1 MNRLKNSISPYLL
14 QHANNPVD
22 WRPWCSDAFS
32 KAKEENKLI
41 IISIGYSACHWC
53 HVMEKESFEDIAV
66 AEMMNS
72 HFVSIKVDRE
82 ERPDVDQVYM
92 TAAMIIS
99 GRGGWPL
106 NAIALPD
113 GRAVFAGTYFKKN
126 QWLQVLAHFSNLYLN
141 RQQDLEEIAGRI
153 HDGIFRYEEAGIS
166 SIPQEEA
173 SSLIPIVKIAEKML
187 AEIDPVEGGI
197 NKSPKFPMPS
207 VFHFLLRC
215 GTVADHNPSAAAT
228 RLTLTKMFRGG
239 IFDHIGGGFSRY
251 STDEYWLVPHFEKM
265 LYDNAQLLSLYSEG
279 WAAFKTDEYK
289 TCANKII
296 GFLKTELSCESG
308 GYYSALDA
316 DSEGEE
322 GKFYTWEYQE
332 ILDVLDENASVFM
345 DYFGVEPFG
354 NWDGKNV
361 LHIRP
366 ENPDAFLREKNEDH
380 EYIVSCID
388 KLNKKRRTRIRPGL
402 DNKIITCWN
411 SLLLSGLCDATRY
424 EISSETNSMAKDL
437 ANFLLQNSIVN
448 NSVIRIVNSTEKE
461 RGCLDDYASLANAFI
476 AMYQIS
482 GEEKWVTT
490 AKQIC
495 EWAIELFYDYHIG
508 LFYYS
513 SASDLPNKLKEIS
526 DNVISSS
533 NSMMGH
539 LLFDLSRY
547 YYNDEWRE
555 MSIKMLQTV
564 AENADKNWCY
574 HANWAMLS
582 MKVEGFASEI
592 IFCGS
597 DAKEVGAR
605 FIKTFYPNSLIGYY
619 SQKTDIPVVASKKS
633 EGGLLIYFCRGQ
645 QCYPP
650 VSILE
655 DLEKIIIEKK

>member
-14 QHANNPVD
+14 QHAQNPVD
-22 WRPWCSDAFS
+22 WWPWCSDAFT
-32 KAKEENKLI
+32 KAKEENKLL

-72 HFVSIKVDRE
+72 HFVSVKVDRE

-113 GRAVFAGTYFKKN
+113 GRAVFAGTYFKKI
-126 QWLQVLAHFSNLYLN
+126 QWLQILAHFSNLYLN

-153 HDGIFRYEEAGIS
+153 HDGIFRYEESGFS
-166 SIPQEEA
+166 SIRQEVS
-173 SSLIPIVKIAEKML
+173 SSLLPSIKIAEKIL
-187 AEIDPVEGGI
+187 ADIDPAEGGM

-215 GTVADHNPSAAAT
+215 GVAAGHKPSSTAAQ
-228 RLTLTKMFRGG
+228 LTLTKMYRGG
-239 IFDHIGGGFSRY
+239 IFDHLGGGFSRY

-279 WAAFKTDEYK
+279 WAAFKTEEYK
-289 TCANKII
+289 ACANKII
-296 GFLKTELSCESG
+296 QFVKEELACDSG

-332 ILDVLDENASVFM
+332 IIEILDEDASDFIE
-345 DYFGVEPFG
+345 YFGVEPFG
-354 NWDGKNV
+354 NWEGKNV

-366 ENPDAFLREKNEDH
+366 ESPDDFLIEKNKDH
-380 EYIVSCID
+380 DFILRCID
-388 KLNKKRRTRIRPGL
+388 KLYKKRCNRIRPGL
-402 DNKIITCWN
+402 DNKIITSWN
-411 SLLLSGLCDATRY
+411 ALLLSGLCDATRY
-424 EISSETNSMAKDL
+424 EISSETRSMANQL
-437 ANFLLQNSIVN
+437 AEFLLQNAVVN
-448 NSVIRIVNSTEKE
+448 NTVVRIVNSTEKE
-461 RGCLDDYASLANAFI
+461 RGCLDDYAGLANAFI

-495 EWAIELFYDYHIG
+495 EWAIDLFYDYHVG
-508 LFYYS
+508 LFFYS
-513 SASDLPNKLKEIS
+513 SAKDLPNKLKEIS

-539 LLFDLSRY
+539 LLFDLTRY
-547 YYNDEWRE
+547 YNHDEWRN
-555 MSIKMLQTV
+555 MSIKMVQTIV
-564 AENADKNWCY
+564 ENADKNWCY

-582 MKVEGFASEI
+582 MKFEGFASEI
-592 IFCGS
+592 VFCGS
-597 DAKEVGAR
+597 DAKEVGGR

-619 SQKTDIPVVASKKS
+619 SQNTNIPLVASKKS
-633 EGGLLIYFCRGQ
+633 EDRLLIYFCQGQ

-650 VSILE
+650 VSTLE